1 MQIKKRYV
9 VVAVLLLLGLTTF
22 TFASPRQ
29 VEKQKSS
36 KGISER
42 VTNDKKENRSYAE
55 ALDAVE
61 KAEENPTL
69 ETVET
74 ARNEIQNAD
83 DATVE
88 QINQLEQRVEVVEE
102 TIEKIVEA
110 IEEEVAAE
118 EVTEEVDSVVVG
130 YVDCRNKLNVRKG
143 PAKNAEVLC
152 EIPNASKVQVNLG
165 KSTLEWYHVITSAGI
180 EGFCMKNFVAVK

>member
-1 MQIKKRYV
+1 MPNKKNY
-9 VVAVLLLLGLTTF
+9 
-22 TFASPRQ
+22 
-29 VEKQKSS
+29 
-36 KGISER
+36 
-42 VTNDKKENRSYAE
+42 TNYNNKFQGSREDVKPVDE
-55 ALDAVE
+55 AIVNE
-61 KAEENPTL
+61 
-69 ETVET
+69 ETVE
-74 ARNEIQNAD
+74 A
-83 DATVE
+83 VK
-88 QINQLEQRVEVVEE
+88 EVVEE
-102 TIEKIVEA
+102 TIEEIVEA